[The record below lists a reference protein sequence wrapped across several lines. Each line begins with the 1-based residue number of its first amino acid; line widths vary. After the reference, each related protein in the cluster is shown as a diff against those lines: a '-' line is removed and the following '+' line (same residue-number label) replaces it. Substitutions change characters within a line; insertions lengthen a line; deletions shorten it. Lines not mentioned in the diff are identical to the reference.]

1 MKKKTLDV
9 SLNVKSLS
17 EDGSFSGYASVFDV
31 VDSYSDVVKKGA
43 FVASIER
50 LKEKNRKLPIL
61 WMHDS
66 TKPIGTF
73 TKLIEDEHGLYVEG
87 KLLIDDVIQA
97 KEAYALLKAEAIS
110 GMSIGYYLKKWE
122 TDAEEGVWNLTELDL
137 FETSLVTFPANDYA
151 RVLDVKSKLEGG
163 EIPSLKEFEKFLRE
177 AGFSKTQA
185 TAIANHGL
193 SKLHKE
199 QSESVSVLDGVLSIL
214 NKKESSL

>member
-1 MKKKTLDV
+1 MKKKQLDV
-9 SLNVKSLS
+9 SLSVKSLGD
-17 EDGSFSGYASVFDV
+17 DGSFAGYASVFDV

-61 WMHDS
+61 WMHDPS
-66 TKPIGTF
+66 KPIGTF
-73 TKLIEDEHGLYVEG
+73 TKLIEDEYGLYVEG
-87 KLLIDDVIQA
+87 QLLVDDVAQA

-110 GMSIGYYLKKWE
+110 GMSIGYYLKKYE
-122 TDAEEGVWNLTELDL
+122 SDKDAGVWNLTEIDL
-137 FETSLVTFPANDYA
+137 FETSLVTFPANDQA
-151 RVLDVKSKLEGG
+151 RIIDVKSKLEEG
-163 EIPSLKEFEKFLRE
+163 ELPSLKEFEKLLRE

-214 NKKESSL
+214 SQ

>member
-1 MKKKTLDV
+1 MKKKQLDV
-9 SLNVKSLS
+9 SLNVKSLGD
-17 EDGSFSGYASVFDV
+17 DGSFSGYASVFDV

-61 WMHDS
+61 WMHDPS
-66 TKPIGTF
+66 KPIGTF
-73 TKLIEDEHGLYVEG
+73 TKLIEDEYGLYVEG
-87 KLLIDDVIQA
+87 QLLVDDVAQA

-110 GMSIGYYLKKWE
+110 GMSIGYYLKKYE
-122 TDAEEGVWNLTELDL
+122 SDKDEGIWNLTEIDL
-137 FETSLVTFPANDYA
+137 FETSLVTFPANDQA
-151 RVLDVKSKLEGG
+151 RVIDVKSKLEEG
-163 EIPSLKEFEKFLRE
+163 ELPTLKEFERLLRE
-177 AGFSKTQA
+177 SGFSKTQA

-214 NKKESSL
+214 NK

>member
-1 MKKKTLDV
+1 MKKKQLDV
-9 SLNVKSLS
+9 SLSVKSL
-17 EDGSFSGYASVFDV
+17 EDDGSFSGYASVFDV

-50 LKEKNRKLPIL
+50 LKSKNRKLPIL

-73 TKLIEDEHGLYVEG
+73 TKLIEDEYGLYVEG
-87 KLLIDDVIQA
+87 KLLIDDVTQA

-110 GMSIGYYLKKWE
+110 GMSIGYYLKKFE
-122 TDAEEGVWNLTELDL
+122 VDKEEGVWNLTELDL
-137 FETSLVTFPANDYA
+137 FETSLVTFPANDDA
-151 RVLDVKSKLEGG
+151 RVLDVKSKLDEG
-163 EIPSLKEFEKFLRE
+163 ELPSLKEFEKFLRE

-185 TAIANHGL
+185 TAVANHGL

-199 QSESVSVLDGVLSIL
+199 QSESVSVLDGVLDIL
-214 NKKESSL
+214 NR